1 MRSELGLEL
10 LPTVSLARAPPL
22 DVLCVPGGPG
32 VNPLLAD
39 DEVLDALAER
49 AQTARLVTS
58 VCTGALVLGAAGLLR
73 GYRATTHWLSL
84 DLLPVFGATP
94 VAERVVADRDRMT
107 GGGVTAGI
115 DIALRLAADL
125 AGERAAQEIRAPRRV
140 RAGPSVPG
148 QPLDRRARGRRRG
161 RGRAARAPGRA
172 AAALRG
178 GGGEAAPLIR
188 RTGHLTQTASISLG
202 SFGAAADSTSN
213 PASVTR
219 TSSSM
224 RMPMPR
230 IASGAVVVVGAR
242 RRARARR

>member
-1 MRSELGLEL
+1 MRIGLLLFPRMTQLDATGPYEIFARIPGAEVHLLAKDLAPVRSELGLEL
-10 LPTVSLARAPPL
+10 LPTCSLAGAPPL

-39 DEVLDALAER
+39 DEVLDALVER

-94 VAERVVADRDRMT
+94 VAERVVVDRDRAT

-125 AGERAAQEIRAPRRV
+125 AGERAAQEIALLAEYAP
-140 RAGPSVPG
+140 APPFPGSPST
-148 QPLDRRARGRRRG
+148 
-161 RGRAARAPGRA
+161 AAR
-172 AAALRG
+172 
-178 GGGEAAPLIR
+178 
-188 RTGHLTQTASISLG
+188 
-202 SFGAAADSTSN
+202 D
-213 PASVTR
+213 VVD
-219 TSSSM
+219 
-224 RMPMPR
+224 
-230 IASGAVVVVGAR
+230 AVAGAR
-242 RRARARR
+242 RGLQDERRRLCEAAVARRRL